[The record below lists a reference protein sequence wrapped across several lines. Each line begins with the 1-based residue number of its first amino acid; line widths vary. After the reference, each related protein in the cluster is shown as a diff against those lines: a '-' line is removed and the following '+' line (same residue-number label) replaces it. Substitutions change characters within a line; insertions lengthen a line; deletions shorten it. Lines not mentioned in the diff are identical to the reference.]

1 MMTAFDWKVIE
12 ENLPFLM
19 RGLFTTFQ
27 LAVIALGGGLFLG
40 ILAGLARLSSRKYIY
55 YPVTLYVNVLRSI
68 PLILVIFWFYF
79 LVPVLAGRPLG
90 DFLSASVAFVVF
102 EASYFAEI
110 IRAGI
115 QSIPK
120 GQMQAAYS
128 TALSY
133 PQVMRYVIVPQA
145 LRNMIPSLLTQSVII
160 FQDTS
165 LAYVIG
171 LREFLRSASIVDARE
186 VRSVELYCF
195 VGITYFI
202 ICFLMSAFSRRW
214 EAKRRSLR

>member
-1 MMTAFDWKVIE
+1 MAIFDYQVIVN
-12 ENLPFLM
+12 NLPFLL
-19 RGLFTTFQ
+19 RGLITTFQ
-27 LAVIALGGGLFLG
+27 LALIGISGGLVLG
-40 ILAGLARLSSRKYIY
+40 ILVGMARLSSRPYIY
-55 YPVTLYVNVLRSI
+55 YPATVFVNFLRSI

-79 LVPVLAGRPLG
+79 LVPIIAGRPLG
-90 DFLSASVAFVVF
+90 DFLSASIAFIVF

-120 GQMQAAYS
+120 GQMQAALS
-128 TALSY
+128 TGLDY
-133 PQVMRYVIVPQA
+133 KQTMRYIIIPQA

-171 LREFLRSASIVDARE
+171 LKEFLRSASIVDARE
-186 VRSVELYCF
+186 VRSLELYTF
-195 VGITYFI
+195 VGIVYFI
-202 ICFLMSAFSRRW
+202 FCFTMSYFTKKW
-214 EAKRRSLR
+214 EAKKGIAR

>member
-1 MMTAFDWKVIE
+1 
-12 ENLPFLM
+12 M
-19 RGLFTTFQ
+19 RGLLTTFE
-27 LAVIALGGGLFLG
+27 LAIIALIGGLALG
-40 ILAGLARLSSRKYIY
+40 IVAGLARLSSKKSVY
-55 YPVTLYVNVLRSI
+55 YPAALYVNLLRSI

-79 LVPVLAGRPLG
+79 LVPILAGRPLG
-90 DFLSASVAFVVF
+90 DFLSASIAFIVF

-133 PQVMRYVIVPQA
+133 RQVMHHVIVPQA
-145 LRNMIPSLLTQSVII
+145 LRNMVPSLLTQSVII

-171 LREFLRSASIVDARE
+171 LKEFLRSASIVDARE
-186 VRSVELYCF
+186 VRSVELYAF
-195 VGITYFI
+195 VGVTYFL
-202 ICFLMSAFSRRW
+202 ICFLMSTFSKRW
-214 EAKRRSLR
+214 EAKRRS

>member
-1 MMTAFDWKVIE
+1 MGAFDYQVILD
-12 ENLPFLM
+12 NLPFLM
-19 RGLFTTFQ
+19 RGLLTTFQ
-27 LAVIALGGGLFLG
+27 LAVIAIFGGLGLG
-40 ILAGLARLSSRKYIY
+40 VLVGMARLSTTIYIY
-55 YPVTLYVNVLRSI
+55 YPATVFVNFLRSL

-79 LVPVLAGRPLG
+79 LVPIIAGRPLG
-90 DFLSASVAFVVF
+90 DFLSASISFIVF

-128 TALSY
+128 TGMNY
-133 PQVMRYVIVPQA
+133 RRTMRFIIIPQA
-145 LRNMIPSLLTQSVII
+145 LKNMIPSLLTQSVII

-171 LREFLRSASIVDARE
+171 LKEFLRSGSIVDSRE
-186 VRSVELYCF
+186 VRSLEIYTFL
-195 VGITYFI
+195 GIVYLL
-202 ICFLMSAFSRRW
+202 ICFSMSTLTKRW
-214 EAKRRSLR
+214 EAKKGSLR

>member
-1 MMTAFDWKVIE
+1 MAIFDYKVILD
-12 ENLPFLM
+12 NLPFLM
-19 RGLFTTFQ
+19 RGLITTFQ
-27 LAVIALGGGLFLG
+27 LALIGISGGLALG
-40 ILAGLARLSSRKYIY
+40 ILVGMARLSSRPYIY
-55 YPVTLYVNVLRSI
+55 YPATLFVNFLRSI

-79 LVPVLAGRPLG
+79 LVPIIAGRPLG
-90 DFLSASVAFVVF
+90 DFLSASVAFIVF

-120 GQMQAAYS
+120 GQMQAALS
-128 TALSY
+128 TGLDY
-133 PQVMRYVIVPQA
+133 KQTMRYIIIPQA

-171 LREFLRSASIVDARE
+171 LKEFLRSASVVDARE
-186 VRSVELYCF
+186 VRSLELYTF
-195 VGITYFI
+195 VGIVYFI
-202 ICFLMSAFSRRW
+202 FCFTMSYFTKKW
-214 EAKRRSLR
+214 EAKKGMAR

>member
-1 MMTAFDWKVIE
+1 MGAFDYKVIID
-12 ENLPFLM
+12 NFPFLM
-19 RGLFTTFQ
+19 RGLVTTFQ
-27 LAVIALGGGLFLG
+27 LAIIAISGGLILG
-40 ILAGLARLSSRKYIY
+40 TLVGMARLSTRPYVY
-55 YPVTLYVNVLRSI
+55 YPATVFVNFLRSI

-79 LVPVLAGRPLG
+79 LVPLIAGRPLG
-90 DFLSASVAFVVF
+90 DFLSASVAFIVF

-120 GQMQAAYS
+120 GQMQAGYS
-128 TALSY
+128 TGLDY
-133 PQVMRYVIVPQA
+133 RKTMRHIIIPQA

-171 LREFLRSASIVDARE
+171 LKEFLRSASVVDARE
-186 VRSVELYCF
+186 VRSLELYTF
-195 VGITYFI
+195 VGIVYFLF
-202 ICFLMSAFSRRW
+202 CFTMSYLTKRW
-214 EAKRRSLR
+214 EAKKGIAR

>member
-1 MMTAFDWKVIE
+1 MTVFDYKVIVD
-12 ENLPFLM
+12 NLPFLM
-19 RGLFTTFQ
+19 RGLITTFQ
-27 LAVIALGGGLFLG
+27 LALIGISGGLALG
-40 ILAGLARLSSRKYIY
+40 ILVGMARLSSRPYIY
-55 YPVTLYVNVLRSI
+55 YPATVFVNFLRSI

-79 LVPVLAGRPLG
+79 LVPIIAGRPLG
-90 DFLSASVAFVVF
+90 DFLSASVAFIVF

-120 GQMQAAYS
+120 GQMQAALS
-128 TALSY
+128 TGLDY
-133 PQVMRYVIVPQA
+133 KQTMRYIIIPQA

-171 LREFLRSASIVDARE
+171 LKEFLRSASIVDARE
-186 VRSVELYCF
+186 VRSLELYTF
-195 VGITYFI
+195 VGIVYFI
-202 ICFLMSAFSRRW
+202 FCFTMSYFTKKW
-214 EAKRRSLR
+214 EAKKGMAR

>member
-1 MMTAFDWKVIE
+1 MAFFDWKVIV

-19 RGLFTTFQ
+19 GGLLTTFQ
-27 LAVIALGGGLFLG
+27 LAVIAIGGGFILG
-40 ILAGLARLSSRKYIY
+40 VLVGMGRLSRRKYVY
-55 YPVTLYVNVLRSI
+55 YPATVFVNFLRSI

-79 LVPVLAGRPLG
+79 LVPILAGRPLG
-90 DFLSASVAFVVF
+90 DFVSASIAFIIF

-128 TALSY
+128 TGLNY
-133 PQVMRYVIVPQA
+133 RKTMGYVIIPQA
-145 LRNMIPSLLTQSVII
+145 LKNMVPSLLTQSVII

-171 LREFLRSASIVDARE
+171 LKEFLRSATIVDARE
-186 VRSVELYCF
+186 VRSLELYTF
-195 VGITYFI
+195 VGIVYFL
-202 ICFLMSAFSRRW
+202 ICYTMSLLTKRW
-214 EAKRRSLR
+214 EAKKESAK

>member
-1 MMTAFDWKVIE
+1 MAIFDYQVIID
-12 ENLPFLM
+12 NLPFLL
-19 RGLFTTFQ
+19 RGLITTFQ
-27 LAVIALGGGLFLG
+27 LALIGICGGLALG
-40 ILAGLARLSSRKYIY
+40 ILVGMARLSSRPYIY
-55 YPVTLYVNVLRSI
+55 FPATAFVNFLRSI

-79 LVPVLAGRPLG
+79 LVPLIAGRPLG
-90 DFLSASVAFVVF
+90 DFLSASIAFIVF

-120 GQMQAAYS
+120 GQMQAALS
-128 TALSY
+128 TGLDY
-133 PQVMRYVIVPQA
+133 KQTMRYIIIPQA

-171 LREFLRSASIVDARE
+171 LKEFLRSASIVDARE
-186 VRSVELYCF
+186 VRSLELYTF
-195 VGITYFI
+195 VGIVYFI
-202 ICFLMSAFSRRW
+202 FCFTMSYFTKKW
-214 EAKRRSLR
+214 ETQKGIAR

>member
-1 MMTAFDWKVIE
+1 MAIFDYQVIID
-12 ENLPFLM
+12 NLPFLL
-19 RGLFTTFQ
+19 RGLITTFQ
-27 LAVIALGGGLFLG
+27 LAIIAISGGLALG
-40 ILAGLARLSSRKYIY
+40 ILVGMARLSSRPYIY
-55 YPVTLYVNVLRSI
+55 YPATLFVNFLRSI

-79 LVPVLAGRPLG
+79 LVPILAGRPLG
-90 DFLSASVAFVVF
+90 DFLSASIAFIVF

-120 GQMQAAYS
+120 GQMQAALS
-128 TALSY
+128 TGLDY
-133 PQVMRYVIVPQA
+133 KQTMRYIIIPQA

-171 LREFLRSASIVDARE
+171 LKEFLRSASIVDARE
-186 VRSVELYCF
+186 VRSLELYTF
-195 VGITYFI
+195 VGLVYFI
-202 ICFLMSAFSRRW
+202 FCFTMSYFTKKW
-214 EAKRRSLR
+214 EAKKGISR

>member
-1 MMTAFDWKVIE
+1 MSAFDWRVIY

-27 LAVIALGGGLFLG
+27 LAILAIVGGLILG
-40 ILAGLARLSSRKYIY
+40 TLVGMTRMSSKRYIY
-55 YPVTLYVNVLRSI
+55 YPATVYVNVLRSI

-79 LVPVLAGRPLG
+79 LVPILVGRPLG
-90 DFLSASVAFVVF
+90 DFLSASVAFIVF

-120 GQMQAAYS
+120 GQMEAAYS
-128 TALSY
+128 TGLSY
-133 PQVMRYVIVPQA
+133 GKSMRYVIIPQA
-145 LRNMIPSLLTQSVII
+145 LKNMVPSLLTQAVII

-165 LAYVIG
+165 LAFVIG
-171 LREFLRSASIVDARE
+171 LREFLRSANVVDARE
-186 VRSVELYCF
+186 VRSVELYTF
-195 VGITYFI
+195 VGVVYFI
-202 ICFLMSAFSRRW
+202 ICYLMSVQSKRW
-214 EAKRRSLR
+214 EAKRRFAR

>member
-1 MMTAFDWKVIE
+1 MAIFDYKVIVD
-12 ENLPFLM
+12 NLPFLM
-19 RGLFTTFQ
+19 RGLITTFQ
-27 LAVIALGGGLFLG
+27 LALIGISGGLALG
-40 ILAGLARLSSRKYIY
+40 ILVGMARLSSRPYIY
-55 YPVTLYVNVLRSI
+55 YPATLFVNFLRSI

-79 LVPVLAGRPLG
+79 LVPIIAGRPLG
-90 DFLSASVAFVVF
+90 DFLSASVAFIVF

-120 GQMQAAYS
+120 GQMQAALS
-128 TALSY
+128 TGLDY
-133 PQVMRYVIVPQA
+133 KQTMRYIIIPQA

-171 LREFLRSASIVDARE
+171 LKEFLRSASVVDARE
-186 VRSVELYCF
+186 VRSLELYTF
-195 VGITYFI
+195 VGIVYFI
-202 ICFLMSAFSRRW
+202 FCFTMSYFTKKW
-214 EAKRRSLR
+214 EAKKGMAR

>member
-1 MMTAFDWKVIE
+1 MAIFDYKVILD
-12 ENLPFLM
+12 NLPFLM
-19 RGLFTTFQ
+19 RGLITTFQ
-27 LAVIALGGGLFLG
+27 LALIGISGGLALG
-40 ILAGLARLSSRKYIY
+40 ILVGMARLSSRPYIY
-55 YPVTLYVNVLRSI
+55 YPATLFVNFLRSI

-79 LVPVLAGRPLG
+79 LVPIIAGRPLG
-90 DFLSASVAFVVF
+90 DFLSASVAFIVF

-120 GQMQAAYS
+120 GQMQAALS
-128 TALSY
+128 TGLDY
-133 PQVMRYVIVPQA
+133 KQTMRHIIIPQA

-171 LREFLRSASIVDARE
+171 LKEFLRSASVVDARE
-186 VRSVELYCF
+186 VRSLELYTF
-195 VGITYFI
+195 VGIVYFI
-202 ICFLMSAFSRRW
+202 FCFTMSYFTKKW
-214 EAKRRSLR
+214 EAKKGMAR

>member
-1 MMTAFDWKVIE
+1 MGGFDYRVIIA
-12 ENLPFLM
+12 NFSFFM
-19 RGLFTTFQ
+19 GGLFTTFQ
-27 LAVIALGGGLFLG
+27 LAIIAISGGLVLG
-40 ILAGLARLSSRKYIY
+40 VLVGMARLSSRGYVY
-55 YPVTLYVNVLRSI
+55 YPATVFVNLLRSI

-79 LVPVLAGRPLG
+79 LVPILVGRPLG
-90 DFLSASVAFVVF
+90 DFLSASIAFIVF

-128 TALSY
+128 TGLNY
-133 PQVMRYVIVPQA
+133 PRTMGYVIVPQA
-145 LRNMIPSLLTQSVII
+145 ARNMIPSLLTQSVII

-171 LREFLRSASIVDARE
+171 LKEFLRSGSIVDARE
-186 VRSVELYCF
+186 VRSLEIYAFIGV
-195 VGITYFI
+195 VYFL
-202 ICFLMSAFSRRW
+202 ICFAMSTIAKRW
-214 EAKRRSLR
+214 EIRRSALR

>member
-1 MMTAFDWKVIE
+1 MAIFDYKVILD
-12 ENLPFLM
+12 NLPFLM
-19 RGLFTTFQ
+19 RGLITTFQ
-27 LAVIALGGGLFLG
+27 LALIGISGGLALG
-40 ILAGLARLSSRKYIY
+40 ILVGMARLSSRPYIY
-55 YPVTLYVNVLRSI
+55 YPATSFVNFLRSI

-79 LVPVLAGRPLG
+79 LVPIIAGRPLG
-90 DFLSASVAFVVF
+90 DFLSASVAFIVF

-120 GQMQAAYS
+120 GQMQAALS
-128 TALSY
+128 TGLDY
-133 PQVMRYVIVPQA
+133 KQTMRYIIIPQA

-171 LREFLRSASIVDARE
+171 LKEFLRSASVVDARE
-186 VRSVELYCF
+186 VRSLELYTF
-195 VGITYFI
+195 VGIVYFI
-202 ICFLMSAFSRRW
+202 FCFTMSYFTKKW
-214 EAKRRSLR
+214 EAKKGMAR